1 MEEERL
7 LRLCRRLVDPDGT
20 EDVRQHQE
28 LLQVVRERQIS
39 EDPQFPERLVLL
51 PHQSGITQTSFRN
64 VYRMLFANLER
75 LAAGEKPERIVNK
88 M

>member
-1 MEEERL
+1 MM
-7 LRLCRRLVDPDGT
+7 RLCARPSAPAIWRGRPWTDPEPAAAD
-20 EDVRQHQE
+20 HP
-28 LLQVVRERQIS
+28 VVRLAAE
-39 EDPQFPERLVLL
+39 FPERLVLL